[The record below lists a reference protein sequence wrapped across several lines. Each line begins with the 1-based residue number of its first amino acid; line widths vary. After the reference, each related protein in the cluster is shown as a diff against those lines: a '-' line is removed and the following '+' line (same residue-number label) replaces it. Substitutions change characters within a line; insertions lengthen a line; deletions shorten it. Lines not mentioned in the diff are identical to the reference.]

1 MLEVIFSHLMY
12 FSGPKFGKIKYISFF
27 SLTLKN
33 LMYFSGLKKWKIL
46 SFRTR
51 IFMFSDPLK
60 YTSFFSLTLQNLVY
74 FSGPKFGKIKYIS
87 FFSLTL
93 KNLMYFSGLKKWKF
107 LSFRTRIFMFSDP
120 LKYTSFFFS
129 LCKTLC
135 TLVDPNLEK

>member
-1 MLEVIFSHLMY
+1 MKIFSFRKRDFY
-12 FSGPKFGKIKYISFF
+12 FVGPLKYISFF

-33 LMYFSGLKKWKIL
+33 LM
-46 SFRTR
+46 
-51 IFMFSDPLK
+51 
-60 YTSFFSLTLQNLVY
+60 Y

-120 LKYTSFFFS
+120 LKYTSFFF
-129 LCKTLC
+129 LTLQN
-135 TLVDPNLEK
+135 LVYFSGLTIGENPVL

>member
-1 MLEVIFSHLMY
+1 
-12 FSGPKFGKIKYISFF
+12 
-27 SLTLKN
+27 
-33 LMYFSGLKKWKIL
+33 MYFSGLKKWKFL

-120 LKYTSFFFS
+120 LKYTSFFFLTLQNLVYFSGPKFGKIKYISFFS
-129 LCKTLC
+129 LTLQN
-135 TLVDPNLEK
+135 LVYFSGLTIGENPVL